1 MLSYSGDKD
10 IFLEYYI
17 TINCNL
23 NCVACST
30 FSPLVK
36 GKNTFIDLEYIKK
49 DFQKMYEISEEGK
62 RIWKLSLM
70 GGEPLMHP
78 EINQII
84 KYFGDLGIK
93 MRIVTNGILIPRM
106 DDQFFDYLK
115 AYDVDLKVSIYKIV
129 KYEKIFKKLKDH
141 GVKYGIFTLNGEF
154 GHKYLHNEKKG
165 VTDCRYRG
173 NMYILRDGKVYTCSE
188 TAFFDI
194 FDEAFKKQHNLTLT
208 EYDYVDLDDV
218 ESMDELI
225 EKRKVVPPL
234 CEYCD
239 GSEKSVTKWDISKG
253 EIGEWMNM
261 GDEDKN

>member
-1 MLSYSGDKD
+1 MVKSYKGFRN

-36 GKNTFIDLEYIKK
+36 GKNTFVDLEYIKQ
-49 DFQKMYEISEEGK
+49 DFSKMYQITENGN
-62 RIWKLSLM
+62 RIWRLSLM

-78 EINQII
+78 EIEEII

-93 MRIVTNGILIPRM
+93 MRLVTNGILIPSM
-106 DDQFFDYLK
+106 KDIFFEYLNK
-115 AYDVDLKVSIYKIV
+115 YDVELKVSTYKVV
-129 KYEKIFKKLKDH
+129 KYDKIFNKLKDFD
-141 GVKYGIFTLNGEF
+141 VKYGIFTLNGGF
-154 GHKYLHNEKKG
+154 GHQYLHNEKKG

-194 FDEAFKKQHNLTLT
+194 FDEKFKGEHNLKLT
-208 EYDYVDLDDV
+208 EDDYVDLKDV
-218 ESMDELI
+218 DTLDELM
-225 EKRKVVPPL
+225 EKRKTIPPL

-239 GSEKSVTKWDISKG
+239 GSEKKMTKWDFSTGSID
-253 EIGEWMNM
+253 EWLKK
-261 GDEDKN
+261 D